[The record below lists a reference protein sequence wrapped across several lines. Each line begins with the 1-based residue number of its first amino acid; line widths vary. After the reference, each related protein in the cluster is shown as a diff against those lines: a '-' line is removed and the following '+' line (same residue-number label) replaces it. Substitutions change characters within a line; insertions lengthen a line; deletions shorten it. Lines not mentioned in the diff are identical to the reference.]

1 MTGKSFE
8 PFGQEVDS
16 MRIASYMLAVA
27 LVILCVGLAYPQEG
41 LVLYFSFDNVQ
52 GDEVKDESG
61 NQNNGTVLGNAE
73 IAAGTVGNAIK
84 IDGATGRVEVPD
96 SDTLDIGV
104 NSLTIECWL
113 NTTSSDR
120 HTYSRIVSKGN
131 FSWTAGYIFQLYSQG
146 QPAISISDPG
156 KVAIYAAAR
165 GAAVN
170 DGRWH
175 HIAGV
180 ADRENNEARVYIDGE
195 AQEIELPLG
204 QAASDIK
211 DIGDI
216 TNANKLAFGSDD
228 QQVRELVEGLYD
240 ELRIWNRALTDAEIR
255 QAAKGEMPG
264 AVVKPNS
271 KLTVTWGK
279 LKS

>member
-1 MTGKSFE
+1 MGT
-8 PFGQEVDS
+8 
-16 MRIASYMLAVA
+16 ASYIVAIA
-27 LVILCVGLAYPQEG
+27 LVILFVGSAYPQEG
-41 LVLYFSFDNVQ
+41 LVLYFSFDSIQ
-52 GDEVKDESG
+52 GDEIKDESG
-61 NQNNGTVLGNAE
+61 NQNNGTMLGNAE
-73 IAAGTVGNAIK
+73 IVAGTVGDAIK

-96 SDTLDIGV
+96 SDILDIGV

-146 QPAISISDPG
+146 QPAISISDTG
-156 KVAIYAAAR
+156 NVAIYAAAR
-165 GAAVN
+165 GAVVN

-180 ADRENNEARVYIDGE
+180 VDRDNNEARVYIDGK

-204 QAASDIK
+204 QAAADVG

-216 TNANKLAFGSDD
+216 TNANKLAFGCDD

-240 ELRIWNRALTDAEIR
+240 ELRIWNRALTDAEIQ

-264 AVVKPNS
+264 AAVEPNGRI
-271 KLTVTWGK
+271 TATWGK